1 MLKLQHIKHGTTCF
15 VKGKCECVGRENVEF
30 FLETKRKM
38 CLGEMDGI
46 LCELLNGVLIPA
58 WLSKVGRYPSCHS

>member
-1 MLKLQHIKHGTTCF
+1 MLKLQHGTTYF
-15 VKGKCECVGRENVEF
+15 IKEKYVSVWEEKILNF

-38 CLGEMDGI
+38 CLDEMDGI

>member
-15 VKGKCECVGRENVEF
+15 IKKMCECVERENVEF
-30 FLETKRKM
+30 FGTKRKM
-38 CLGEMDGI
+38 CLDEMDGI

>member
-1 MLKLQHIKHGTTCF
+1 MLKLQHGTTCF
-15 VKGKCECVGRENVEF
+15 IKEKYVSVWEGKMWI

-38 CLGEMDGI
+38 CLDEMDGI

-58 WLSKVGRYPSCHS
+58 WLSKVGRYLSCHS